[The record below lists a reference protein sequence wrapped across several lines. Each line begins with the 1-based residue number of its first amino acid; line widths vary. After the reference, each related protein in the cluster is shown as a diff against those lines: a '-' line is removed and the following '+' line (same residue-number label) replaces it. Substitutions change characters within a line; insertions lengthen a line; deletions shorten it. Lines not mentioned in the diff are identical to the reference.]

1 MAVAAPSKQSTNNV
15 KKSYV
20 SDLVIPRLEQH
31 FTAFPIVG
39 TSPYMQLRFS
49 EKAMKKMRT
58 TQESGTQARS
68 KKTRQARD
76 FTDDYEQAMHRF
88 ADGRHGIPCAAF
100 RNAMI
105 SACRI
110 VGFKMTIAK
119 MSVFVEED
127 GEDQLDGTPL
137 VELRG
142 DPEQSILPVRNATGV
157 ADLRVRPLW
166 RAWEATLKVRWD
178 AAQFS
183 QQDVLNLLYRAGQQ
197 VGVGEGRPDS
207 RNSPG
212 LGYGLFTVTGQGIDF
227 VVEDE

>member
-1 MAVAAPSKQSTNNV
+1 MPVAAPSKPSANNV

-20 SDLVIPRLEQH
+20 GDMVIPRLEQH
-31 FTAFPIVG
+31 FSAFPIVG

-49 EKAMKKMRT
+49 EKAMKKMRA

-68 KKTRQARD
+68 KKTREARD
-76 FTDDYEQAMHRF
+76 FADDYEQAMHRF
-88 ADGRHGIPCAAF
+88 ADGRCGIPCAAF

-110 VGFKMTIAK
+110 VNFKMTIAK
-119 MSVFVEED
+119 LSIFAEED
-127 GEDQLDGTPL
+127 GRDSLDGTPL

-142 DPEQSILPVRNATGV
+142 EPEQSILPVRNATGV

-166 RAWEATLKVRWD
+166 RTWEATLKLRWD
-178 AAQFS
+178 ASQFS
-183 QQDVLNLLYRAGQQ
+183 HQDVLNLLYRAGQQ

-212 LGYGLFTVTGQGIDF
+212 LGYGLFTVVGQGIDILM
-227 VVEDE
+227 EDE